1 MIDGAQIEGSHKTTV
16 ERRKLIYELLEQNGQ
31 VMVEELSKMFNVSEV
46 TIRKDLE
53 ALERKNLLL
62 RARGGAIKTQNNV
75 ATDYPISEKHKL
87 NLKAKSAIG
96 QLATSLLSNGDTIII
111 DSGSTT
117 QEFANHIP
125 LHLEITAIT
134 NAINIA
140 SVLSRKPNVNVI
152 VPGGSLRKNS
162 LSLVGPLAERTFNT
176 LHVDKVFL
184 GIDGI
189 DIDSGFYTPNIEEAY
204 LNRIF
209 LDISKQ
215 SIILTDSS
223 KFQKKSLNLVGN
235 LADIDILV
243 TDANIDPKDKRAL
256 EDAKVKVLIAKS
268 GPTLLT

>member
-1 MIDGAQIEGSHKTTV
+1 MQQIEGSHKTTV
-16 ERRKLIYELLEQNGQ
+16 ERRKLIYEQLEEDGQ
-31 VMVEELSKMFNVSEV
+31 VMVEDLSKKFNVSEV

-53 ALERKNLLL
+53 ALESKNLLL

-75 ATDYPISEKHKL
+75 GTDYPISEKNKL
-87 NLKAKSAIG
+87 HLKAKSAIG
-96 QLATSLLSNGDTIII
+96 QLAATLLDHGDTIII

-125 LHLEITAIT
+125 PHLEITAIT
-134 NAINIA
+134 NALNIA
-140 SVLSRKPNVNVI
+140 SVLSRKPNINVI

-189 DIDSGFYTPNIEEAY
+189 DIRTGFYTPNIEEAY

-215 SIILTDSS
+215 TIILSDSS
-223 KFQKKSLNLVGN
+223 KFQKKSLNLVGT
-235 LADIDILV
+235 LSDIDILV
-243 TDANIDPKDKRAL
+243 TDSNIESHDKKAL
-256 EDAKVKVLIAKS
+256 EEAKVKVMIAKN
-268 GPTLLT
+268 GPSLI